1 MTTISSTDHTYDAVE
16 FTMGMES
23 GRFFTSKAEDFEKKA
38 EKKDCFERIPDDK
51 PVKFYFDIDHKFP
64 TEGLDMGADVLKEK
78 ADGVIQI
85 YNKYLIELFADW
97 VPQVVPIINFGE
109 SHFEHKMVGDVDKW
123 GLSFHVVVLNICAYK
138 NMIGDMA
145 GIFNDHIMDDQNS
158 GRSLLFTT
166 YLPSFSEAFDTKV
179 YSAGKQ
185 KIRCIHASK
194 EDEKRPFRLQKGTFE
209 DMMITAF
216 IPPDAITLEDRKEA
230 SIETVK
236 TTVGETRKKSPH
248 DAVFVQ
254 KCFDRGMFFNDSKS
268 EGWYKVGFFLKGY
281 FGDNEESY
289 ALFDTFSLL
298 CPAQYNRL
306 RNREKWD
313 GFEVKGEKYDS
324 FGIFMNWAKKDNSV
338 LCKQITEELKT
349 LKRDEK
355 SKNRE
360 IKADAKKET
369 SDNCNAIFATLS
381 AEFEKTHT
389 KIINDSVFVKQLE
402 DRVIIMS
409 KKELITSYEHMQCG
423 VNSCNNP
430 VSFILKW
437 TSCNDNI
444 NKKDSMQIYPNAAK
458 CPENV
463 FNLWRPF
470 AMEILTSPYEKHTG
484 GLDIMLKHINIL

>member
-1 MTTISSTDHTYDAVE
+1 MTTISSTDHKYENVE

-158 GRSLLFTT
+158 GRSPLFTT

-194 EDEKRPFRLQKGTFE
+194 EDENRPFRLQKGTFE

-230 SIETVK
+230 SIEAVK
-236 TTVGETRKKSPH
+236 TTVGETRKKARTMLYSSRN
-248 DAVFVQ
+248 ASIAG
-254 KCFDRGMFFNDSKS
+254 CSS
-268 EGWYKVGFFLKGY
+268 
-281 FGDNEESY
+281 
-289 ALFDTFSLL
+289 TI
-298 CPAQYNRL
+298 
-306 RNREKWD
+306 RNRKAGIRSASSSKAISEITRSHMHYSTHSRYYAQPNIT
-313 GFEVKGEKYDS
+313 V
-324 FGIFMNWAKKDNSV
+324 FG
-338 LCKQITEELKT
+338 
-349 LKRDEK
+349 
-355 SKNRE
+355 
-360 IKADAKKET
+360 
-369 SDNCNAIFATLS
+369 
-381 AEFEKTHT
+381 
-389 KIINDSVFVKQLE
+389 
-402 DRVIIMS
+402 
-409 KKELITSYEHMQCG
+409 
-423 VNSCNNP
+423 
-430 VSFILKW
+430 
-437 TSCNDNI
+437 
-444 NKKDSMQIYPNAAK
+444 
-458 CPENV
+458 
-463 FNLWRPF
+463 
-470 AMEILTSPYEKHTG
+470 TG
-484 GLDIMLKHINIL
+484 RNGTGSQ